1 LSEELED
8 TGGLTVGEGDGG
20 VGFEH
25 SLVFSGR
32 SGAATV

>member
-8 TGGLTVGEGDGG
+8 AGGLVVGEGDGG
-20 VGFEH
+20 VGFKH